1 MATVYLKLPS
11 LLTSLLKVP
20 RSSRLSGSTLEDALA
35 DLRNVSP
42 GLAIHLFDE
51 SGAFREHVLC
61 FVNETNSR
69 DIDASK
75 HILAEGDVITILQA
89 VSGG

>member
-1 MATVYLKLPS
+1 MATVSLYLPS

-20 RSSRLSGSTLEDALA
+20 KSSTISGSTLEDALA
-35 DLRNVSP
+35 DLCNMSP
-42 GLAIHLFDE
+42 ALGIHLFDE

-75 HILAEGDVITILQA
+75 HVLRDGDVITILQA